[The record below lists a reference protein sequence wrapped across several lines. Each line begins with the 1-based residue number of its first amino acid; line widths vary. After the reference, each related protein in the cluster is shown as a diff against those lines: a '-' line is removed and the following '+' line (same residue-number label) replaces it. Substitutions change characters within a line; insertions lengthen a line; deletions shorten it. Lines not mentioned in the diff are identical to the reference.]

1 MLIPLRG
8 GATTLGLEWDLE
20 ELVALNKNLNRTL
33 EEAWGGLLTVLVES
47 WPDWPIEVWSRLERR
62 EPEGDEAQEVQATPG
77 AEPDAKVERWVL
89 AYRVSF
95 ANEGAENA
103 DVAAMVTYVTRGL
116 AAVLQVAPEVSWDAI
131 EPGWKALWAIDD
143 TQVYRLI
150 ADERTMEPSLWMVG
164 QYAGLPSYFAATLE
178 AWPLQGV
185 RLPLK
190 HAEADLGWAF
200 VT

>member
-8 GATTLGLEWDLE
+8 GSTTLALEWDLE
-20 ELVALNKNLNRTL
+20 ELVALHKDLNRVL
-33 EEAWGGLLTVLVES
+33 EEAWAGLLTVLVES

-62 EPEGDEAQEVQATPG
+62 EPGEDDAVDASELQPG
-77 AEPDAKVERWVL
+77 EKLERWVL

-95 ANEGAENA
+95 ADEDASNA

-116 AAVLQVAPEVSWDAI
+116 GAVLQTPAEVSWASVD
-131 EPGWKALWAIDD
+131 PDWKALWSVDD
-143 TQVYRLI
+143 AQVYRLI

-164 QYAGLPSYFAATLE
+164 QYGGLPSYFAATLE

-185 RLPLK
+185 RLPIL

-200 VT
+200 AR